1 MLRILHIS
9 VGGVSPDT
17 AAVWE
22 RVFLPYGESVSA
34 SLSATDESSLRKLL
48 CTDAKGCDLVLLT
61 GDAAC
66 CRKAVLSLTG
76 PDAVIPLAL
85 TRRIAGWM
93 FRQPG
98 RLWVWLPDG
107 TEKQIALLS
116 ECVLPLLPEKHMIVH
131 TVGIYGPA
139 PEVIQERL
147 APFLS
152 RTSPACCLYR
162 IDAEWRLR
170 LVVPCG
176 EESGMECTLAAI
188 RKQLGAYLYGTD
200 CPDLFGRVQEL
211 LGLRALTA
219 AVTGLPPMAGRK
231 SDGINFISEDIP
243 IEQPAEP
250 GADAGTDGQN
260 EPDPTPYAALRAKE
274 TGNAALGLSLR
285 QDTSASRPT
294 VRLSL
299 TDGRRLWN
307 KTLTGDD
314 ADTLTAEAESAL
326 WDLARRYLEAFP
338 LVMAGGEPVVLPE
351 KATDIPVSPLE
362 KEQPILLRPVK
373 RTSERAFRV
382 ILVCMLVVVLCLS
395 AGLFTYFRFFN
406 RTPINAFRDLEALY
420 RTNVSATDSDEYPK
434 DMLPQFYSLYKENA
448 DIAGWI
454 RLDNKT
460 QSYPVM
466 NGLGSVDYGSSDFAG
481 QPSSYG
487 VPFFF
492 PATPRADKNDCL
504 IIYGNHMTD
513 NTMFSCLL
521 NYLDDSYARSHAQIE
536 MTTVYR
542 TGTWQVFAALTV
554 DENESDLNFT
564 RTAFTGEADRL
575 QFVRELTSRSKLT
588 ITSEEVENE
597 HELLLLTTTLSSD
610 PKDTRRVVVAFY
622 RIDGTS
628 SSSTVNVTKSA
639 ESQPDNT
646 VSDIPSSDDASS
658 NVSPDVSSE
667 DSRPP
672 KPDEDTSEDGGTDF
686 IEPSDDED
694 SQPQTTTS
702 KTAVTT
708 TSTKAVKPTAF
719 PSTSAAE
726 TESGTASA
734 TSASNTD
741 TPTSATL
748 STTSVSGKTTTST
761 TAKPSD
767 TYVPIREGT
776 IDESEYYPL
785 FRLKN
790 SATEKI
796 FTPTTREELTL
807 GLFYIVKMEMGSAS
821 LMKKSTEAQKAQA
834 VASYTFVLYYC
845 QNSGGPYE
853 FKFPTYDPNNAND
866 RKIYSA
872 VAAVAGTKMIY
883 PEKALKSQAIN
894 AMYCASSAGVTSSCH
909 MVFTAKL
916 PYLVSVKSQYDT
928 DAYLKSVNGSSITA
942 EFTVKY
948 SNLLSAIGQSL
959 DLAQSEIYAEKGAV
973 PLFAKTWDGGENG
986 YVYQTN
992 LYYYKNG
999 KKTYITGKQIRNSVN
1014 KHTSASMRSHAFTV
1028 TAYDSKTDIMT
1039 IQTRGH
1045 GHGLGLSQ
1053 YGAVGYANE
1062 AGWTYDRILA
1072 HYYSITETT
1081 PYQLVAPKF

>member
-9 VGGVSPDT
+9 VGGISPDT

-22 RVFLPYGESVSA
+22 KVFLPYGEAVPA

-76 PDAVIPLAL
+76 PDALSPLTL

-107 TEKQIALLS
+107 AEKQTALLF
-116 ECVLPLLPEKHMIVH
+116 ERVLPLLPEKHMIVH
-131 TVGIYGPA
+131 TVGIYGLA
-139 PEVIQERL
+139 PEAVKERL
-147 APFLS
+147 SPFLS
-152 RTSPACCLYR
+152 KTCPVCSLYR
-162 IDAEWRLR
+162 VDAEWRL
-170 LVVPCG
+170 LLTAPCG
-176 EESGMECTLAAI
+176 EEDETERTLAAI

-219 AVTGLPPMAGRK
+219 AVTGVSPLSGRK
-231 SDGINFISEDIP
+231 SDGICFISEDIP
-243 IEQPAEP
+243 VERPTEP
-250 GADAGTDGQN
+250 ADAAETAGQN
-260 EPDPTPYAALRAKE
+260 EPDPTPLAALQAKE
-274 TGNAALGLSLR
+274 AGNAALGLSLR

-299 TDGRRLWN
+299 TDGKRLWN

-314 ADTLTAEAESAL
+314 ADALTAEAESAL

-351 KATDIPVSPLE
+351 KPTDIPASPLE
-362 KEQPILLRPVK
+362 KEQPLLLRPVK
-373 RTSERAFRV
+373 RSSERAFRV
-382 ILVCMLVVVLCLS
+382 ILVCVVAVVLCLS
-395 AGLFTYFRFFN
+395 AGLFTYFRFFS
-406 RTPINAFRDLEALY
+406 RTPISAFRDLEALY
-420 RTNVSATDSDEYPK
+420 RDNASAARSDEYPK

-454 RLDNKT
+454 RLDNT

-466 NGLGSVDYGSSDFAG
+466 NGLGLVDYSSSDFTG
-481 QPSSYG
+481 QSSAYG

-492 PATPRADKNDCL
+492 PSVPRTDKNDCL

-513 NTMFSCLL
+513 NTMFSCLM
-521 NYLDDSYARSHAQIE
+521 NYLDASYARSHAQIE

-542 TGTWQVFAALTV
+542 TGTWQVFAVLTV
-554 DENESDLNFT
+554 DKNERDLNFT
-564 RTAFTGEADRL
+564 RTAFTDEADRL

-588 ITSEEVENE
+588 ISSDAENE

-610 PKDTRRVVVAFY
+610 PGDSRRIVVAFY
-622 RIDGTS
+622 RIG
-628 SSSTVNVTKSA
+628 SSTPTSA
-639 ESQPDNT
+639 AVSQDT
-646 VSDIPSSDDASS
+646 VSYPDSSALSPSESGDISPDGSS
-658 NVSPDVSSE
+658 DVSSE
-667 DSRPP
+667 ESRPP
-672 KPDEDTSEDGGTDF
+672 KPDEDPSEDGGTDF

-694 SQPQTTTS
+694 SQPLSTTS
-702 KTAVTT
+702 KTTVTT
-708 TSTKAVKPTAF
+708 TSTKDVKSTAF
-719 PSTSAAE
+719 PSTSATAATAE
-726 TESGTASA
+726 SDTA
-734 TSASNTD
+734 TSASASTAD
-741 TPTSATL
+741 TPTGTTL
-748 STTSVSGKTTTST
+748 STTSDSRKTTTST

-790 SATEKI
+790 SATGKI

-821 LMKKSTEAQKAQA
+821 LMKRSTEAQKAQA

-845 QNSGGPYE
+845 QNSGGPYT

-883 PEKALKSQAIN
+883 PDKSLRSQAIN
-894 AMYCASSAGVTSSCH
+894 AMYCASSAGVTSTCH

-948 SNLLSAIGQSL
+948 SDLLSAIGQSL
-959 DLAQSEIYAEKGAV
+959 DLARSEIYTEKGAV

-999 KKTYITGKQIRNSVN
+999 IKTYITGKQIRNSVN
-1014 KHTSASMRSHAFTV
+1014 AHTSASMRSHAFTV

-1081 PYQLVAPKF
+1081 PYQIVAPKF